1 MLQVYCLEVDTQGVY
16 VEKQKTREV
25 CCRETDKTR
34 RYFVERQIRQ
44 GGILLRG
51 RKDNEVYF

>member
-16 VEKQKTREV
+16 LEKQKRQG
-25 CCRETDKTR
+25 K
-34 RYFVERQIRQ
+34 YAVESQIRQ

-51 RKDNEVYF
+51 RKDKEVYC